1 MNHKTL
7 LVHLTLSLAV
17 IGMQTAVADYVAY
30 SIGSKEKSPL
40 PAKVE
45 KIDTKY
51 LLNIEWRKFSGRKT
65 RLGVLKVDN
74 NSSATSFTVSSAM
87 GNIDYS
93 ASTAGVPVDGIEA
106 FSSVGIMATSKLSLA
121 TSMPT

>member
-17 IGMQTAVADYVAY
+17 FGMQTAVADYVAY

-51 LLNIEWRKFSGRKT
+51 LLNIEWGRILRSKDQAW
-65 RLGVLKVDN
+65 GVE
-74 NSSATSFTVSSAM
+74 SR
-87 GNIDYS
+87 
-93 ASTAGVPVDGIEA
+93 
-106 FSSVGIMATSKLSLA
+106 
-121 TSMPT
+121 

>member
-1 MNHKTL
+1 
-7 LVHLTLSLAV
+7 
-17 IGMQTAVADYVAY
+17 MQTAVADYVAY

-51 LLNIEWRKFSGRKT
+51 LLNIEWGEFSGRKT

-93 ASTAGVPVDGIEA
+93 ASTAAVPVNGIEA

-121 TSMPT
+121 TLMPT